1 MVSVKGPPVS
11 GRPRRRFRLSPFHR
25 QVLFYALFIVPLGIG
40 LQEIW
45 CGPDHGHAAVVQQ
58 HQFGLYAFRFLLF
71 SLLVSPLRRFI
82 GVDCMV
88 YRRPLGLLAFTYAF
102 VHAALYFG
110 WITRMDPERLQ
121 HDFVTRPLFVFGTLA
136 LLFLSMLAATSTRGA
151 IRRMGCRWVRLHR
164 LVYVAA
170 VLASVHFCLAFRT
183 WHLEAFIYAGC
194 TMGALAVRRLP
205 SRRTA

>member
-1 MVSVKGPPVS
+1 MLSVKGSSVS
-11 GRPRRRFRLSPFHR
+11 VRPRRRVRLPPFYR
-25 QVLFYALFIVPLGIG
+25 QVLFYTLFMVPLCAG

-205 SRRTA
+205 PRRAA

>member
-1 MVSVKGPPVS
+1 MLSVKGRPVS
-11 GRPRRRFRLSPFHR
+11 GRPRRRVRLRPFHR
-25 QVLFYALFIVPLGIG
+25 QVLFYVLFMVPLGIG

-58 HQFGLYAFRFLLF
+58 RQFGLYAFRFLLF

-110 WITRMDPERLQ
+110 WITRMDPERLR
-121 HDFVTRPLFVFGTLA
+121 HDFMTRPLFVFGTLA

-205 SRRTA
+205 PRRAA